1 MLLLNTQLLDIVLY
15 SQVAWWQK
23 FCSQLLLSEV
33 QLYEWEVAC
42 FVSITMCDLYFFR
55 KKRIEEEEAEVK
67 RKATDA
73 AYQG

>member
-1 MLLLNTQLLDIVLY
+1 MSGKYL
-15 SQVAWWQK
+15 
-23 FCSQLLLSEV
+23 FCFAPVTL
-33 QLYEWEVAC
+33 
-42 FVSITMCDLYFFR
+42 CDLHFFR